1 MTLLIDRAST
11 ARRLSGEELRRW
23 AQEHSAFISS
33 EMGQMGPER
42 AELAEA
48 LRDLGMSVVV
58 FEDLGGRDE
67 DAVSSYLD
75 GVARSDIYIGVVA
88 DRYGQMQSSGRSPTH
103 EEYLYAEQNGKRI
116 SFWVSE
122 DDAGRQ
128 GNTRDFVQEVQTF
141 HTTGRFRDPQ
151 DLARRVVERMAEM
164 AADDEAPWV
173 KVGEAIF
180 RAEVIRDLG
189 DRFEI
194 EAEIRD
200 SSVVYYLEGLRP
212 DQWNSNSE
220 TVITTPRRS
229 GAATVEKVTSE
240 SRSASRTEIALI
252 GRVAWA
258 DGSGDPMAAGT
269 AGLSPEDLTEL
280 GLRVGLFGETVPERL
295 GMMEFMVDS
304 SDPLAEL
311 VEVQIPEAG
320 VQAIARLLL
329 VERLVGTKRVARI
342 ERFALGPLSRS
353 QRRFSL
359 TYTEGRRYSNVEPG
373 MRTIEGIWRP

>member
-42 AELAEA
+42 TELAEA

-75 GVARSDIYIGVVA
+75 GVARSDIYIGIVA

-173 KVGEAIF
+173 KVGETIF

-200 SSVVYYLEGLRP
+200 SSVVHNLEGLRP

-240 SRSASRTEIALI
+240 SRSASRTAIALI

-304 SDPLAEL
+304 PDPLAEL
-311 VEVQIPEAG
+311 G
-320 VQAIARLLL
+320 RC
-329 VERLVGTKRVARI
+329 
-342 ERFALGPLSRS
+342 RS
-353 QRRFSL
+353 QRRACSRSRACSSL
-359 TYTEGRRYSNVEPG
+359 SDWSAPSGSRGSSASPSVR
-373 MRTIEGIWRP
+373 